1 MAEKKTLR
9 DLKGWKEL
17 FQMRSQEGN
26 LYAVYVSP
34 DERRMAQV
42 HVDDDEV
49 SLILNRGTN
58 HIEYAHPKTLLGA
71 ERVLGHPVTMEELEK
86 HLKVG

>member
-17 FQMRSQEGN
+17 FQMRSPEGN

-34 DERRMAQV
+34 DENRMAQV

-49 SLILNRGTN
+49 SLILNRKTN

-86 HLKVG
+86 HLKVS